1 MIFYLYAGK
10 IWKNAGGRALILPI
24 LSETDMW
31 IIRLLVMRS
40 SASFRIK
47 RISCRN
53 YFSTGLERSGKY
65 LYLRRTATGI
75 SCFCRKYGFDGKSL
89 FCIEKTKKNRCLYPR
104 RRDGKTP
111 GPCLC
116 CVWKSDTTE
125 I

>member
-1 MIFYLYAGK
+1 MEKRG
-10 IWKNAGGRALILPI
+10 WKSVDFAY
-24 LSETDMW
+24 
-31 IIRLLVMRS
+31 IIGDGYVDHPSFGHAIISRLLESRGYRVG
-40 SASFRIK
+40 I
-47 RISCRN
+47 ISQPDWKDPE
-53 YFSTGLERSGKY
+53 SI